1 LLKPY
6 FEDLIS
12 TIRENGNQSVVV
24 ATGDY
29 RSYNFKGIK
38 DDPLSDLNTAYT
50 WHVYVGH

>member
-1 LLKPY
+1 MLKPY

-12 TIRENGNQSVVV
+12 TIRENGNQSVVF
-24 ATGDY
+24 ATGNY
-29 RSYNFKGIK
+29 RAYKLKGIK